1 MMSQAGGMDVNSLV
15 ERMRRLAMLDTSVF
29 EDVRRDTS
37 ATIPALV
44 VAVISTLLFGIGGW
58 LWWTFQDLP
67 DGGEIFVKS
76 VIVGSILS
84 VVLWAVW
91 LGVTYVVLTQ
101 LFRARADINELVR
114 VMGFAA
120 APLALGILMFIPE
133 LDYGIALAVTALFF
147 GSNVIAVQTA
157 TDAPAG
163 RVLVATGAG
172 FLLWALVLSLFVS
185 DDNVFAPGIFVF
197 DVGVELLRQIGDINS
212 SF

>member
-1 MMSQAGGMDVNSLV
+1 MSQAGGMDVNSLV

>member
-37 ATIPALV
+37 ATIPALL
-44 VAVISTLLFGIGGW
+44 VAVISTLLFAVGGW
-58 LWWTFQDLP
+58 IWWSLADISEFSQYPGT
-67 DGGEIFVKS
+67 GEMFLKS
-76 VIVGSILS
+76 VVIGSIIS
-84 VVLWAVW
+84 VILWAVW
-91 LGVTYVVLTQ
+91 IGITYVILTQ

-120 APLALGILMFIPE
+120 APLALGVLMFIPG
-133 LDYGIALAVTALFF
+133 LDFGIGLTAIVVFF
-147 GSNVIAVQTA
+147 GATVIAVQSA

-172 FLLWALVLSLFVS
+172 FLLWAIVLALFVG
-185 DDNVFAPGIFVF
+185 DDNVLAPGFFVF
-197 DVGVELLRQIGDINS
+197 DFGVELIRG
-212 SF
+212 